1 MNSANILSS
10 ASILE
15 TLEKALPDPFFIIDS
30 NGFYLEVLGG
40 AENLLYDSV
49 KYLKGKNLREVM
61 SEENSDYFIDI
72 INRAINEK
80 KIQIVEY
87 SLSSADCFGNPM
99 DGPPEPQWFEGRVY
113 PVDDFSG
120 ETGGAVVWVALN
132 ITERKKAEAEKD
144 ELIERL
150 EKAIEEINLYKK
162 LLPICS
168 YCKKIRDKEDKWHSF
183 ESYLHKNSDISFS
196 HGICPD
202 CKNRLYSELN
212 LKGKQE

>member
-80 KIQIVEY
+80 KFRLLNTVFHRLTVSAIQWTGLLN
-87 SLSSADCFGNPM
+87 LSGLKGGFIRSRVFPVK
-99 DGPPEPQWFEGRVY
+99 PEVRL
-113 PVDDFSG
+113 SG
-120 ETGGAVVWVALN
+120 LF
-132 ITERKKAEAEKD
+132 
-144 ELIERL
+144 LIL
-150 EKAIEEINLYKK
+150 
-162 LLPICS
+162 
-168 YCKKIRDKEDKWHSF
+168 
-183 ESYLHKNSDISFS
+183 
-196 HGICPD
+196 
-202 CKNRLYSELN
+202 
-212 LKGKQE
+212 LKGKKPKQKKMSS

>member
-49 KYLKGKNLREVM
+49 KYLKGENLRDVM
-61 SEENSDYFIDI
+61 SEENSDFFVDI
-72 INRAINEK
+72 INKAIDER

-99 DGPPEPQWFEGRVY
+99 DGPPEPQWFE
-113 PVDDFSG
+113 
-120 ETGGAVVWVALN
+120 
-132 ITERKKAEAEKD
+132 
-144 ELIERL
+144 
-150 EKAIEEINLYKK
+150 
-162 LLPICS
+162 
-168 YCKKIRDKEDKWHSF
+168 
-183 ESYLHKNSDISFS
+183 
-196 HGICPD
+196 
-202 CKNRLYSELN
+202 
-212 LKGKQE
+212 